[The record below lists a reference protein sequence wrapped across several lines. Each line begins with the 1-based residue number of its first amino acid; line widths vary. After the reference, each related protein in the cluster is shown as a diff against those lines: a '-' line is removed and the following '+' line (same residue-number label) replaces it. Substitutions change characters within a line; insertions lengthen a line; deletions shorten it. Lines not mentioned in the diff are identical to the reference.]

1 MLVNTCSWIPLGVL
15 LGKPFLGISP
25 DLQLLPFPQLDNQD
39 VIILPIVVGLLLPA
53 PGGHWN
59 HLRQK

>member
-1 MLVNTCSWIPLGVL
+1 MLLCEA
-15 LGKPFLGISP
+15 FLGISP
-25 DLQLLPFPQLDNQD
+25 DLQLLPLPQLDNQD